1 MGFFSTLPGITL
13 MLCLWL
19 SPVKFSYLNF
29 PYFVRHPI
37 EQADLPLLTKTLIK
51 EVGFF
56 ISNPSWFKIDVR
68 PSLRWAEAGWQMMI
82 CDYVNCPLCVMSV
95 GVSQWGASILG
106 RLVSKRVKVRL
117 RGFVPFWREVDC
129 RRRYS
134 SKGQYTPGVFLCHSF
149 GKVLFSSGLKFVHIV
164 FLCFKLDCFQH
175 ICDSMTASAN
185 QRWRCC
191 H

>member
-1 MGFFSTLPGITL
+1 MQFGFLFYKIHPWLKTSKRFKGPLICCVIIKSLQTVIRTQLVCERRKTSKTMKKSSKENPRSFLGFFSTLPGITL

-37 EQADLPLLTKTLIK
+37 EQADVPLLTKTFIK

-56 ISNPSWFKIDVR
+56 ISNPSWLKIDVR

-95 GVSQWGASILG
+95 GVS
-106 RLVSKRVKVRL
+106 
-117 RGFVPFWREVDC
+117 
-129 RRRYS
+129 
-134 SKGQYTPGVFLCHSF
+134 
-149 GKVLFSSGLKFVHIV
+149 
-164 FLCFKLDCFQH
+164 
-175 ICDSMTASAN
+175 
-185 QRWRCC
+185 
-191 H
+191 